1 MGSRMRIVEVNN
13 YDLPGSVWNGYELHL
28 QLLKEGI
35 EAKQIVLDKY
45 SDTESVI
52 ALDVDKIL
60 QRQIM
65 NFERKYGLS
74 NLLYSKALELEGL
87 EVFQK
92 ADVVHYHFLNMGV
105 ASLLDYPKLMN
116 QKKSVWTIHDP
127 WIVTGNCVH
136 PLECNKWLTGCNNC
150 DRSEDEYIGMEGDNA
165 SFMYQVKKE
174 ILGKVNPYIIV
185 STDLMRRYL
194 EKSSLTK
201 HFDKIH
207 VIPFGLEILEISFER
222 NSMCRKKYG
231 IYETDLVIGFRKDE
245 KKIKGT
251 EYLYKSLD
259 CIMERDGIVL
269 ACMGNADIPK
279 SIREKYRII
288 DFGWVDKKEEK
299 QEFYD
304 LIDLFVMP
312 SLAESF
318 GMMAVE
324 SMAAGKTVMSFEGT
338 VLEEVTY
345 APECG
350 ITVPYLDY
358 EKMAE
363 KIVWLEKNREVLI
376 QRGKLGHKIAKEK
389 YSMEQYVN
397 QHIKLYEEIC
407 ESEG

>member
-1 MGSRMRIVEVNN
+1 MRVVEVNN
-13 YDLPGSVWNGYELHL
+13 YDLPGSAWNGYELHL
-28 QLLKEGI
+28 QLLKQGI
-35 EAKQIVLDKY
+35 EANQVVLDKY
-45 SDTESVI
+45 SNMESVI
-52 ALDVDKIL
+52 ALNVDKVL

-65 NFERKYGLS
+65 NFERKYSLS
-74 NLLYSKALELEGL
+74 NLLYSKASELEEL

-116 QKKSVWTIHDP
+116 QKKSVWTVHDP

-174 ILGKVNPYIIV
+174 ILREVNPYIIV

-194 EKSSLTK
+194 EKSPLTK

-222 NSMCRKKYG
+222 SSMCRKKHG
-231 IYETDLVIGFRKDE
+231 ISETDLVIGFRKDE

-251 EYLYKSLD
+251 EFLYKSLD

-324 SMAAGKTVMSFEGT
+324 AMAAGKTVMSFEGT

-350 ITVPYLDY
+350 IIVPYLDFN
-358 EKMAE
+358 KMAE
-363 KIVWLEKNREVLI
+363 KIVHLEKNREELI
-376 QRGKLGHKIAKEK
+376 RRGRLGHKIAKEK